1 MINKKHISR
10 LADECLFGSD
20 RFVVGIKI
28 GTDNNIKIFID
39 GDNGVTIANC
49 VELTRYVEKSLDR
62 DSEDFEL
69 NVSSSGVDHP
79 FVLLR
84 QYINSIDH
92 KVNVITKDGGKI
104 TGILKIVNEDE
115 IELLEEIKSK
125 NKKNKKT
132 TTGEVITIPMN
143 TIKETKRIITF

>member
-10 LADECLFGSD
+10 LADECLFGSN
-20 RFVVGIKI
+20 RFVVGINI
-28 GTDNNIKIFID
+28 GTDNNIRVFID
-39 GDNGVTIANC
+39 SDSGVTIADC
-49 VELTRYVEKSLDR
+49 IELSRYIEKSLDR

-84 QYINSIDH
+84 QYINNIEN
-92 KVNVITKDGGKI
+92 KVNVINKDGGKI
-104 TGILKIVNEDE
+104 TGILKHVNENE

-125 NKKNKKT
+125 NKKNKKIS
-132 TTGEVITIPMN
+132 TGKVFTIPMSA
-143 TIKETKRIITF
+143 IKETKRIITF

>member
-1 MINKKHISR
+1 MINKKYISR

-20 RFVVGIKI
+20 KFVVGINI

-49 VELTRYVEKSLDR
+49 VELSRYVEKSLDR

-69 NVSSSGVDHP
+69 NISSSGVDHP

-84 QYINSIDH
+84 QYINNIEN
-92 KVNVITKDGGKI
+92 KVNLINKDGGKI
-104 TGILKIVNEDE
+104 TGILKHVNEDE

-125 NKKNKKT
+125 NKKNKKI
-132 TTGEVITIPMN
+132 TTGKVITIPMN